1 MEVKHLV
8 YLSLGSNMGNR
19 LMHLQK
25 AIFEL
30 DADAGAV
37 VKVSPIYENPA
48 MGFEGDDFLNICV
61 GLETVLDPF
70 QLLNLLLKIELD
82 HGRERFAD
90 GKYTS
95 RPLDIDIIYYDQYI
109 IDEENLIVPHPH
121 MPDRKFVLKP
131 LADIAPQF
139 YHPGSK
145 KDTRNLLQESRDKTK
160 LAKLDKKLFRNR
172 KELFA
177 RFQFLTIEGTIG
189 AGKTSLTQKI
199 AEDLN
204 GKLILERFA
213 DNPFLPKFYEDQ
225 SRYAF
230 PLEMSFL
237 ADRYQQFTEDI
248 AQFDLFKD
256 FIISDYDV
264 SKSLIFG
271 GITLQQEEFELYR
284 KLFNLMHKEIKK
296 PEVYFYLYQNTD
308 RLLENIA
315 KRGRSYEK
323 NIERDYLEKINAAYL
338 NYLKTIPEANK
349 LIINVE
355 QFDFVENQADYDTML
370 GIMEEKLIANIF
382 FT

>member
-19 LMHLQK
+19 LLHLQK

-30 DADAGAV
+30 DTQAGTIV
-37 VKVSPIYENPA
+37 DVSSAYENPA
-48 MGFEGDDFLNICV
+48 MGFEGGDFINICV
-61 GLETVLDPF
+61 GLETLLDPF

-95 RPLDIDIIYYDQYI
+95 RPLDIDILYYDQYI

-121 MPDRKFVLKP
+121 MPDRRFVLKP

-160 LAKLDKKLFRNR
+160 LTKLDKKLFKNR
-172 KELFA
+172 KQLFA
-177 RFQFLTIEGTIG
+177 RYQFLTIEGTIG
-189 AGKTSLTQKI
+189 AGKTSLATRI
-199 AEDLN
+199 AKELN

-213 DNPFLPKFYEDQ
+213 DNPFLPKFYDDKA
-225 SRYAF
+225 RYAF

-264 SKSLIFG
+264 SKSLIFA
-271 GITLQQEEFELYR
+271 GITLPKEEFKLYR
-284 KLFNLMHKEIKK
+284 KLFNFMYREVKQ
-296 PEVYFYLYQNTD
+296 PEVYIYLYQNTD
-308 RLLENIA
+308 RLLANIA
-315 KRGRSYEK
+315 KRGRDYEK
-323 NIERDYLEKINAAYL
+323 NIEAPYLDRINEGYI
-338 NYLKTIPEANK
+338 NFLKTIPDSKK
-349 LIINVE
+349 LIINIEKV
-355 QFDFVENQADYDTML
+355 DFVESDADYRAVMSQ
-370 GIMEEKLIANIF
+370 IEAKLFDNIF

>member
-19 LMHLQK
+19 LLHLQK

-30 DADAGAV
+30 DSQAGTV
-37 VKVSPIYENPA
+37 VDVSSAYENPA
-48 MGFEGDDFLNICV
+48 MGFEGDDFINICV
-61 GLETVLDPF
+61 GLETILDPF

-95 RPLDIDIIYYDQYI
+95 RPLDIDILYYDQYI

-160 LAKLDKKLFRNR
+160 LVKLDRKLFKNR
-172 KELFA
+172 KQLFA
-177 RFQFLTIEGTIG
+177 RYQFLTIEGTIG
-189 AGKTSLTQKI
+189 AGKTSLATRI
-199 AEDLN
+199 AKELN

-213 DNPFLPKFYEDQ
+213 DNPFLPKFYDDKA
-225 SRYAF
+225 RYAF

-264 SKSLIFG
+264 SKSLIFA
-271 GITLQQEEFELYR
+271 GITLPKEEFKLYR
-284 KLFNLMHKEIKK
+284 KLFNFMFREVKQ
-296 PEVYFYLYQNTD
+296 PEVYIYLYQNTD
-308 RLLENIA
+308 RLLANIA
-315 KRGRSYEK
+315 KRGRDYEK
-323 NIERDYLEKINAAYL
+323 NIEAPYLEKINEGYL
-338 NYLKTIPEANK
+338 NFLKTIPDSNK

-355 QFDFVENQADYDTML
+355 KVDFVESDADYRAV
-370 GIMEEKLIANIF
+370 ISQIEAKLFDNIF

>member
-1 MEVKHLV
+1 M
-8 YLSLGSNMGNR
+8 
-19 LMHLQK
+19 
-25 AIFEL
+25 
-30 DADAGAV
+30 
-37 VKVSPIYENPA
+37 
-48 MGFEGDDFLNICV
+48 
-61 GLETVLDPF
+61 
-70 QLLNLLLKIELD
+70 
-82 HGRERFAD
+82 
-90 GKYTS
+90 
-95 RPLDIDIIYYDQYI
+95 
-109 IDEENLIVPHPH
+109 
-121 MPDRKFVLKP
+121 
-131 LADIAPQF
+131 
-139 YHPGSK
+139 
-145 KDTRNLLQESRDKTK
+145 QESRDKTK
-160 LAKLDKKLFRNR
+160 LVKLDKKLFRNR

-355 QFDFVENQADYDTML
+355 QFDFMENQADYDTML
-370 GIMEEKLIANIF
+370 GLNGRE
-382 FT
+382 TYC

>member
-19 LMHLQK
+19 LLHLQK

-30 DADAGAV
+30 DTQAGTIID
-37 VKVSPIYENPA
+37 VSYAYENPA
-48 MGFEGDDFLNICV
+48 MGFEGDDFINICV
-61 GLETVLDPF
+61 GLETTLDPF

-95 RPLDIDIIYYDQYI
+95 RPLDIDILYYDQYI

-121 MPDRKFVLKP
+121 LPDRRFVLKP
-131 LADIAPQF
+131 LADIAPQV

-160 LAKLDKKLFRNR
+160 LIKLEQKLFKNR
-172 KELFA
+172 KQLFA
-177 RFQFLTIEGTIG
+177 RYQFLTIEGTIG
-189 AGKTSLTQKI
+189 AGKTSLATRI
-199 AEDLN
+199 AKELN

-213 DNPFLPKFYEDQ
+213 DNPFLPKFYDDKA
-225 SRYAF
+225 RYAF

-264 SKSLIFG
+264 SKSLIFA
-271 GITLQQEEFELYR
+271 GITLQKEEFTLYR
-284 KLFNLMHKEIKK
+284 KLFNFMYREVKQ
-296 PEVYFYLYQNTD
+296 PEVYIYLYQNTD
-308 RLLENIA
+308 RLLANIA
-315 KRGRSYEK
+315 KRGRDYEK
-323 NIERDYLEKINAAYL
+323 NIEAPYLDRINEGYL
-338 NYLKTIPEANK
+338 NFLRTIPEYNK

-355 QFDFVENQADYDTML
+355 KIDFVESDADYRAV
-370 GIMEEKLIANIF
+370 ISQIEAKLFDNIF
-382 FT
+382 LA